1 MPGDRPQPALPA
13 ATPNTRPFLKGM
25 GLALSL
31 IVPIVVVTA
40 SSGADPGSA
49 GDAAGQLSVAP
60 LLAGVAVGFWAR
72 FATRRWHVVDYLLR
86 FALCTVAFFGLNALG
101 RSLLHAGRPPV
112 QPAPVHMTDAEKQNL
127 YVSGGWVHHSNF
139 DFVLPVGPQFEPAPE
154 IQNQINENLAG
165 LPGTFVWAL
174 QAQNPDRLVLIFLAR
189 GMGNDEAAFRA
200 MARGISTSAGKQ
212 AAQVLEDDLQ
222 WSRRAKEFRYGIRLA
237 DGRYAQTRC
246 LPSAPERQPPYVVC
260 VQTLGPDANGLDAL
274 RNQLVIRK

>member
-1 MPGDRPQPALPA
+1 
-13 ATPNTRPFLKGM
+13 
-25 GLALSL
+25 LSL
-31 IVPIVVVTA
+31 IVPIVVITA
-40 SSGADPGSA
+40 ARGGDPE
-49 GDAAGQLSVAP
+49 AAGETAGTLSVAP

-101 RSLLHAGRPPV
+101 RSLLQAVSPRV
-112 QPAPVHMTDAEKQNL
+112 QPAPVHMTDGEKRNL

-139 DFVLPVGPQFEPAPE
+139 DFILPVGPQFKPAPDT
-154 IQNQINENLAG
+154 QNEINEKLAG

-174 QAQNPDRLVLIFLAR
+174 EAQNPDRLVLIFLAK
-189 GMGNDEAAFRA
+189 GMGTDKSSFRA

-212 AAQVLEDDLQ
+212 AAQVLEDEMQ

-237 DGRYAQTRC
+237 DDRYAQTRC
-246 LPSAPERQPPYVVC
+246 VPSDPERQPPYVVC
-260 VQTLGPDANGLDAL
+260 VQTLGPDRNGLDAL